1 MAMALPFTIAVI
13 IATAYNSRFVDAF
26 SPPLHQHHYHATTAR
41 RRLATFLHSAS
52 MQPITELADDDLIAL
67 PFDGYLSSTT
77 SDEEEDEANKLQLR
91 LCVIRNQQYIYPLI
105 RHEDDVE
112 TDLFLDPRCMDSE
125 ISLQD
130 IMQWWSGIASSSNSK
145 KEEEEV
151 INEVQYYGVGWY
163 GQRPVPSLGGGPG
176 YGAEADE
183 IWSIDEDVL
192 EQILSEEDDDGVVV
206 VVDLP
211 VIDVGMAHGEKA
223 RGGALF

>member
-1 MAMALPFTIAVI
+1 MTMVLPFTITI
-13 IATAYNSRFVDAF
+13 IATACNSRFVDAF
-26 SPPLHQHHYHATTAR
+26 SPPLQQYHATR
-41 RRLATFLHSAS
+41 RRQTTFFHSAS
-52 MQPITELADDDLIAL
+52 MQPIAELADDDLIAL
-67 PFDGYLSSTT
+67 PFDGFLTSTT
-77 SDEEEDEANKLQLR
+77 TSSSSHDEETEAEKLQLR

-112 TDLFLDPRCMDSE
+112 TDLFLDPRSIENE

-130 IMQWWSGIASSSNSK
+130 VLQWWNSNSN
-145 KEEEEV
+145 EEEV
-151 INEVQYYGVGWY
+151 TISEVQYYGVGWY

-183 IWSIDEDVL
+183 IWSIEEDVL
-192 EQILSEEDDDGVVV
+192 EQLLSVDG
-206 VVDLP
+206 VDLP

>member
-1 MAMALPFTIAVI
+1 MVIPFFTIAI
-13 IATAYNSRFVDAF
+13 IATAYNSRFIDAF
-26 SPPLHQHHYHATTAR
+26 SPPLQQHHGTR
-41 RRLATFLHSAS
+41 RRQTTFFHSAS
-52 MQPITELADDDLIAL
+52 MQPIAELADDDLIAL
-67 PFDGYLSSTT
+67 PFDGYLTTTTTTTT
-77 SDEEEDEANKLQLR
+77 SSSHDEETEAEKLQLR
-91 LCVIRNQQYIYPLI
+91 LCVIRNQQYICPLI

-112 TDLFLDPRCMDSE
+112 TDLFLDPRSMENE

-130 IMQWWSGIASSSNSK
+130 VLQWWNSNSK
-145 KEEEEV
+145 AELTISEL
-151 INEVQYYGVGWY
+151 QYYGVGWY

-192 EQILSEEDDDGVVV
+192 EQLLIEDG
-206 VVDLP
+206 VDLP